1 MNFWHLYLTAY
12 LAPCCCR
19 RSLISFLSLCSAGV
33 SRISY
38 WPGDAEISLLSS
50 RYNQTDSS
58 HQEAI
63 LDATAADRLKS
74 NSRPHICVLLQPLDC
89 TMQQFVDESSQKCDF
104 LGKIAADNPTLDVK
118 DIFRREWWNNLD
130 EFLQKFFIN
139 DEELHKYVLNKMG
152 LESFCAEPNFSNLR
166 HHMKNLVRI
175 LASAAASVPVLEE
188 DYGFFMRESLER
200 GSPALPQ
207 DVVRH
212 CIIQAR
218 LLACRT
224 GEVCSIA
231 FTYLLA
237 WLTDIKMFSCYQ
249 KYKNQKKKCQSA
261 EMNLVSLKMYNGWQ
275 KSEVWF
281 S

>member
-1 MNFWHLYLTAY
+1 MPILPLVVT
-12 LAPCCCR
+12 L
-19 RSLISFLSLCSAGV
+19 SLLSLCLAGV

-38 WPGDAEISLLSS
+38 WPGDAEISLLSG
-50 RYNQTDSS
+50 RHEHTDSS

-63 LDATAADRLKS
+63 LDATAAERLKS

-89 TMQQFVDESSQKCDF
+89 TMQQFVDETSQNCDF
-104 LGKIAADNPTLDVK
+104 LGKIAADNSTLDVK

-130 EFLQKFFIN
+130 EFLEKFFIN
-139 DEELHKYVLNKMG
+139 DEEQHKYVLNKMG
-152 LESFCAEPNFSNLR
+152 LESFGAEPNFSNLR
-166 HHMKNLVRI
+166 QHMRNLIRI

-188 DYGFFMRESLER
+188 DYGFFMREPLGT

-224 GEVCSIA
+224 GEFCSIT
-231 FTYLLA
+231 FTYSLV
-237 WLTDIKMFSCYQ
+237 WLINIKMFSCYQ
-249 KYKNQKKKCQSA
+249 KYTNQESKSDDRK
-261 EMNLVSLKMYNGWQ
+261 WQ
-275 KSEVWF
+275 HESSVA
-281 S
+281 